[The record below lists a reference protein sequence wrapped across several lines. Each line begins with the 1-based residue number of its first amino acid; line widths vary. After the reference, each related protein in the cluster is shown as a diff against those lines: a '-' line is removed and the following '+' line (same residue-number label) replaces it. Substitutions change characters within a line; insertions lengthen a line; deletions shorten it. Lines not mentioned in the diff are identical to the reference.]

1 MDGDEELD
9 VESWMEIDGLRELDG
24 EIWIESGERWIKRV

>member
-9 VESWMEIDGLRELDG
+9 VESWIEIDGLRELDG
-24 EIWIESGERWIKRV
+24 EIRIESGERWIKRV

>member
-9 VESWMEIDGLRELDG
+9 VESWIEIDGLRELDG